1 MPTQTYTPSASWNNT
16 AQYQQSGDRTNAP
29 IAQDGGLKALDNI
42 AYLTGSNTSS
52 SVRRLAIY
60 PTLSDVKNIPSAFR
74 RDEDSVMVADPATA
88 GIFTF
93 YAASTA
99 TADDYYVLQPAAGTG
114 RWLRGSVM
122 SPESTSVRD
131 IITGADLTAKGIDMT
146 DVKYASFGGS
156 YIQGN
161 GPEELYGSFGSRFNS
176 GDVLT
181 SLDVYLAVAGGG
193 AEISVLVEHYRYS
206 GAGAPTRTTLA
217 TITTSGNTVLG
228 TPVTWS
234 KDDRL
239 FVTAY
244 MNASAAPAGS
254 AAYLYWIAANATR
267 SYIRE

>member
-1 MPTQTYTPSASWNNT
+1 MPTQTYTPSATWNNT

-122 SPESTSVRD
+122 SPQSTSVRD
-131 IITGADLTAKGIDMT
+131 IITGAELTAKGINIT
-146 DVKYASFGGS
+146 DVTYYNYGGS
-156 YIQGN
+156 RVVHPN
-161 GPEELYGSFGSRFNS
+161 GPENIYGSFGSRFNS

-181 SLDVYLAVAGGG
+181 SLDVYLAVTGG
-193 AEISVLVEHYRYS
+193 ATISVRVEHYRYS
-206 GAGAPTRTTLA
+206 GATTPTRTTLA

-228 TPVTWS
+228 TPVTWA
-234 KDDRL
+234 KDDRI
-239 FVTAY
+239 FVTATLD
-244 MNASAAPAGS
+244 GS
-254 AAYLYWIAANATR
+254 GGVTGDAAYLYWIAANATR